1 MVPML
6 CTSSFPLCQWA
17 LPLGTEH
24 GDRNT
29 ECDYSSAYVSI
40 YTDNDLVGHG
50 VRPFCFSNALYAQIT
65 NNQMTFTIGR
75 GNDIVRPIS
84 PAHVTNTD
92 AGNIGLHGNPTSRG
106 PACRKE
112 NRRLVCEYGKD
123 LGLSRL

>member
-1 MVPML
+1 MRLFKRVRL
-6 CTSSFPLCQWA
+6 DLHRQRFGRSWCT
-17 LPLGTEH
+17 
-24 GDRNT
+24 
-29 ECDYSSAYVSI
+29 
-40 YTDNDLVGHG
+40 
-50 VRPFCFSNALYAQIT
+50 PFSFSNVLYAHIT